1 MYNAVPRKVALS
13 DFKRRQKV
21 DDEENTINYYDRDY
35 GLLLSISNRDCII
48 FAVISFSDFKE
59 DYGLGDDCPFPF
71 FFLPLTKG
79 AINTLWM
86 NRNHFQLKYLTY
98 LAPNSVNQIRQR

>member
-1 MYNAVPRKVALS
+1 MYNTVPRKVALS

-35 GLLLSISNRDCII
+35 GLLLSISNRDCIF

-59 DYGLGDDCPFPF
+59 DYELGDDCPFPF
-71 FFLPLTKG
+71 FFTFDKRCHKH
-79 AINTLWM
+79 TLDE
-86 NRNHFQLKYLTY
+86 
-98 LAPNSVNQIRQR
+98 